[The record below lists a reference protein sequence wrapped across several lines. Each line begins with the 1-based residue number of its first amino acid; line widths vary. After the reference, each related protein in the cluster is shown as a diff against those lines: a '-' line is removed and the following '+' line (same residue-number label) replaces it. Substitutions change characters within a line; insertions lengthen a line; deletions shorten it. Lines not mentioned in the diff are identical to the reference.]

1 MSDGPIERANTRGDL
16 RVSSQT
22 FGPSTTRSP
31 AEMDGSSPF
40 FVVGVDRS
48 GTTLLRVMLD
58 RHPDLAI
65 PPESHF
71 IPRMWVR
78 RRRYG
83 RRGRIDDLEQFL
95 DDLAGDSYFRE
106 WGLSVDAVRQEL
118 RHAAR
123 PDFAVVLDAIFR
135 AYART
140 CGKPR
145 WGDKTPDYI
154 KHLPLL
160 GLLFPSARFIHMVR
174 DGRDVALSMLDL
186 HRLHRHSATVGLI
199 WARRVRRG
207 RVEGERLGPSRYI
220 EIRYEDLVREPEAE
234 LIRICAFLGSPFHPA
249 MLKHDARAIKQVPA
263 SVRHMHARLALPP
276 TEGLRD
282 WRRDMQP
289 LEVTEFEVIAGPELE
304 AMGYERRTLR
314 PGIKSRLTAWYHV
327 ARFAIAM
334 LRRRVR
340 SWVRQIYGR

>member
-1 MSDGPIERANTRGDL
+1 MSSHTLG
-16 RVSSQT
+16 Q
-22 FGPSTTRSP
+22 STTTLP
-31 AEMDGSSPF
+31 AERNGSSPF

-71 IPRMWVR
+71 IPRMWAR

-83 RRGRIDDLEQFL
+83 RRGRIDDLERFL
-95 DDLAGDSYFRE
+95 DDLAMDSYFRD

-118 RHAAR
+118 GHATR
-123 PDFAVVLDAIFR
+123 PAFAVALDATFR
-135 AYART
+135 AYARK

-160 GLLFPSARFIHMVR
+160 GQLFPSAGFIHMVR

-186 HRLHRHSATVGLI
+186 RRLHRHTATVGFV

-207 RVEGERLGPSRYI
+207 RIEGKRLGSNSYI
-220 EIRYEDLVREPEAE
+220 EIRYEDLVRDPEAE
-234 LIRICAFLGSPFHPA
+234 LTRICAFLGSPFRPA
-249 MLKHDARAIKQVPA
+249 MLEHDPRAIKQVPER
-263 SVRHMHARLALPP
+263 VRPMHARLALPP

-289 LEVTEFEVIAGPELE
+289 LEVTEFEVIAGPELA

-334 LRRRVR
+334 LRRRAR